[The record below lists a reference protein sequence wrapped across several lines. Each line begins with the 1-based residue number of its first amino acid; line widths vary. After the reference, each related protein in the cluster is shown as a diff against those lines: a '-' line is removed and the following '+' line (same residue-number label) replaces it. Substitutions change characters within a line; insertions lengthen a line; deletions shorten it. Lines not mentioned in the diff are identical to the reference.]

1 MAGRLPLLL
10 LLLSL
15 LAPPLAAQ
23 DDFKVIGYLP
33 YYRFNLASQ
42 IDFGRLTDLNI
53 AFANPDMSGQL
64 HVGGQ
69 DIAPIVQLARQH
81 DLRVLISLAGGALTA
96 EWEQAWSY
104 WMQPERRAEYIHK
117 IVDYVLGHGLDG
129 VDFDLEWGHV
139 NSLYSP
145 FVLELRDSMDA
156 HGLLLTAA
164 LPGTHRYPQITNAA
178 LAAYDWINL
187 MAYDLTGSWAP
198 NNPGPHSP
206 YSFAVNS
213 INYWRAQGVPSGKLT
228 LGVPFYGY
236 NFATT
241 PVSSFT
247 YRTIVGQNP
256 ANAYLDQVGLS
267 YYNGIPT
274 IQQKTELALNEV
286 SGIMIWELG
295 QDDFGDLSLLKAISE
310 VLQATSVGEAPL
322 LAALADVYPNPFGSE
337 LVIENRAE
345 GALALRFHSLDGRLI
360 SQYGLPP
367 GGQQWMDTA
376 ALPPGF
382 YFLQAIGQQGQ
393 QVYRLVRH

>member
-1 MAGRLPLLL
+1 MGSRSLLL
-10 LLLSL
+10 LFLPLF
-15 LAPPLAAQ
+15 AQPLAAQ

-42 IDFGRLTDLNI
+42 INFGQLTDLNI
-53 AFANPDMSGQL
+53 AFANPDLTGQL

-81 DLRVLISLAGGALTA
+81 ELRVLISLAGGALTA
-96 EWEQAWSY
+96 EWEQAWNY
-104 WMQPERRAEYIHK
+104 WMQPERRAEFIHK

-145 FVLELRDSMDA
+145 FVLELRDSLDA

-164 LPGTHRYPQITNAA
+164 LPGTHRYSQITNAA

-198 NNPGPHSP
+198 NSPGPHSP

-236 NFATT
+236 NFATS

-247 YRTIVGQNP
+247 YRTIVSQNP

-295 QDDFGDLSLLKAISE
+295 QDDYGDLSLLKAISE
-310 VLQATSVGEAPL
+310 VVQATPAGGEPL
-322 LAALADVYPNPFGSE
+322 LASLAHLYPNPFGES
-337 LVIENRAE
+337 LAIENRAE
-345 GALALRFHSLDGRLI
+345 GELSLRLLSLDGRLI
-360 SQYGLPP
+360 GQYHLPA
-367 GGQQWMDTA
+367 GAQQWMDTS
-376 ALPPGF
+376 ALLPGF
-382 YFLQAIGQQGQ
+382 YLVQVIGQQGQ
-393 QVYRLVRH
+393 QVYRLVRN